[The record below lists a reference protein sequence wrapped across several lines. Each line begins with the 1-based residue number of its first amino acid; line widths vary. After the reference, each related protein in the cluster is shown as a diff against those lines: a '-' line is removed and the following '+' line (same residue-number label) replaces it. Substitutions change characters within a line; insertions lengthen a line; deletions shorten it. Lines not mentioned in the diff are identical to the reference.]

1 MKYIKN
7 LYGGND
13 IIIDNNKD
21 KQLQNFFAIVILGY
35 FIIKIIFPLFFNFY
49 PQKYY
54 FRNIEVNTGEE
65 KDDSIITNKIAL
77 NAYIPGIWN
86 NEVIDFIT
94 LIVLV
99 FIIYIFT
106 NFSSKTFITTNGN
119 INKSFIIGY
128 IIGLTFPLFIQN
140 YINLFRDKPTEFVTQ
155 LSYLIFI
162 LIFSSVIIILNYF
175 SINKDNENKI
185 TNQHINYL
193 VYVLCIVLVLSGLYI
208 FRKKTENYNSIC
220 YYYGSSTNVANCR
233 KTDGVIET
241 SGDNLKLTIPF
252 IVFIILLLFSY
263 EPSDETW
270 KNLYAFVYAILLGIL
285 VSSISYYGFEYFLEK
300 RPQKEC
306 NSLEECKYRK
316 MNIPDENAFSKLNKP
331 DISKPFDNIN
341 KSTGNISLLRWFL
354 IVFIIIVLIYLINF
368 YFFQKK

>member
-1 MKYIKN
+1 MKKN

-13 IIIDNNKD
+13 VLIDNNKD
-21 KQLQNFFAIVILGY
+21 KQLQNFFAIIIIGY

-65 KDDSIITNKIAL
+65 IDNSIITNKIAL

-99 FIIYIFT
+99 FIIFIFS
-106 NFSSKTFITTNGN
+106 NFSNKTFITTYGN

-128 IIGLTFPLFIQN
+128 IIGLTYPLFIQN
-140 YINLFRDKPTEFVTQ
+140 YINLFKDKPTTLVTQ
-155 LSYLIFI
+155 ISYLVFI
-162 LIFSSVIIILNYF
+162 LIFSTFIILFNYF
-175 SINKDNENKI
+175 SINNEDNKI
-185 TNQHINYL
+185 TSQHINYL
-193 VYVLCIVLVLSGLYI
+193 VYVLCIVLVLSGLYL

-220 YYYGSSTNVANCR
+220 YFYGSSTNVANCK

-241 SGDNLKLTIPF
+241 SGDKLNITIPF
-252 IVFIILLLFSY
+252 IVFIMLLLFSY
-263 EPSDETW
+263 EPSNESW
-270 KNLYAFVYAILLGIL
+270 RMLYSFVYALLLGIL

-306 NSLEECKYRK
+306 NSLEECKYRE
-316 MNIPDENAFSKLNKP
+316 MNLPDETAFSKPNV
-331 DISKPFDNIN
+331 SKPFIDIN
-341 KSTGNISLLRWFL
+341 KSIGNISFLRWFL
-354 IVFIIIVLIYLINF
+354 IVFIILVVLYLIHF
-368 YFFQKK
+368 YFFKKNKD